1 MQLKDAELSA
11 LHNGT
16 TGVCYPR
23 IICAEITDNFGH
35 AVPKDLLSLGI
46 VSRIFLEPAL
56 DAMWK
61 RLTSIEPLLSV
72 LPETTLVN
80 RRKLFLEPVAPSS
93 WDRLRFYT
101 SRVREFIAPFQYEE
115 LNVHDSVYECL
126 GQKKPIFPKL
136 RTLHLSLRLC
146 DSNTFM
152 FFLTTSLRVVSW
164 PHPSLGSLPDS
175 SSDLGPSLALLVSK
189 SPELKSLGLNKYHYS
204 GLSLTLR
211 HLVDLEYFSAMDL
224 SHLEVDFVQV
234 IALLPKLTHL
244 DLALPEEAFLD
255 YTGVE
260 SGFPSL
266 TKIELCGSTSD
277 TRKFLAVIRPQAL
290 QELVIELSFKPST
303 EQSIT
308 AITYLLP
315 SFPFLRSLVI
325 VGDAL
330 SKLPV
335 DLDDL
340 QLWLLFE
347 PLLELKRLE
356 YLGYNI
362 DLPVSDQKTARIASA
377 WPHLKDLHLYLARGS
392 SSLECLAHFARHC
405 PNLESLNYSIQ
416 LWVPATPTPVI
427 QDHPTLSMHPLRS
440 FWCNVETDM
449 MTADTM
455 AHGLHQMF
463 PNLEVVDGRGDGWTQ
478 VQKILWSLQNR
489 RFEE

>member
-1 MQLKDAELSA
+1 MLNHDVIR
-11 LHNGT
+11 T
-16 TGVCYPR
+16 
-23 IICAEITDNFGH
+23 ICAEITDDFGH
-35 AVPKDLLSLGI
+35 SDPKDLLSLGLAST
-46 VSRIFLEPAL
+46 VFLEPAL
-56 DAMWK
+56 DVMWK
-61 RLTSIEPLLSV
+61 RIKSIEPLLSV

-80 RRKLFLEPVAPSS
+80 GKKMFLRPIAPLS

-101 SRVREFIAPFQYEE
+101 SRVRKFIAPFQYKE
-115 LNVHDSVYECL
+115 LDVHDSV
-126 GQKKPIFPKL
+126 P
-136 RTLHLSLRLC
+136 RLC
-146 DSNTFM
+146 NSNTFM

-164 PHPSLGSLPDS
+164 PHPALGSLADS

-189 SPELKSLGLNKYHYS
+189 SPELKSLGLNKYCYS

-211 HLVDLEYFSAMDL
+211 HLVDLEYFSAIGL

-244 DLALPEEAFLD
+244 DLALPEEVFLD

-290 QELVIELSFKPST
+290 QELVIDLSFKPAT
-303 EQSIT
+303 EWQSIT

-325 VGDAL
+325 VGDRLLKL
-330 SKLPV
+330 SV

-356 YLGYNI
+356 CLGYDI
-362 DLPVSDQKTARIASA
+362 DLPAISDQKTARIASA
-377 WPHLKDLHLYLARGS
+377 WPHLKDLHLYLASGS

-405 PNLESLNYSIQ
+405 PNLERLDYSIQ